1 MEKRASANPNLQLDC
16 NGGIQTSKISLY
28 EQSRE
33 ERIKENLQ
41 RMQKLGIMDLS
52 HKLNSL
58 LPSKLTRKKN
68 PSSTSYSC
76 PLPPPGPVRRSSRL
90 QNAAPVSY
98 AEVGLAK
105 KDDGV
110 KLEVGTRP
118 EVYTEE
124 HEKLLGNTERSWT
137 LFVDGYGK
145 DGNRIYDP
153 AKGKTCHQCRQ
164 KTLGHR
170 THCSKCNMV
179 QGQFCGDCLYMRY
192 GEHVLEAIEN
202 PNWVCPVC
210 RGICN
215 CSLCRNARG
224 WVPTG
229 ALYKKISQMGFK
241 SVAHYLIQTRQ
252 AQTNVEK
259 NPENRDPVSAKRSL
273 SFPDAEAH
281 PEEPYRDDSNHLG
294 ISKPQSEER
303 DHDGFNSE
311 KENNPAAI
319 HQISVKKSN
328 LEQESKDAESEE
340 IDLKANGHLGITEL
354 DFEDKK
360 NAGFKGEHGES
371 HLSLKEHDSS
381 NMVLEPSSD
390 GKYDFQSDEVTGM
403 TVKGLD
409 TIQAINNTFLLE
421 EKKEVKEVLHSYN
434 KNGESNVISGSDSK
448 LKKRPLAAEP
458 TVDSISGR
466 LRQRRKEVKDHNVQA
481 LNIMLSENEL
491 EKEELVHGDNQ
502 HGESSIG
509 TESSLKLK
517 RLALAT
523 EPCADSIGGRLRQ
536 RRKEGKDHNEQL
548 SENESEKEKQMV
560 QGDSQHGESNIGTES
575 SSKLKKRLVLAAEP
589 CADSIG
595 GRLRQRRKEGKDHN
609 EQLSENESEKEKQM
623 VQGDSQHGESN
634 IGTESS
640 SKLKKRLALAAEPCA
655 DSIGG
660 RLRQRRKE
668 GKDHNEQLSENESE
682 KGKQMVQG
690 DSQHGESNIGTES
703 SSKLKKRLTVAS
715 VPSADSIA
723 GRLRQ
728 RRREGTDNDM
738 KVLLGMNKNTSDYK
752 AVNNTSL
759 GKEAGGN
766 LKHTSSGTNLDSIV
780 KR

>member
-1 MEKRASANPNLQLDC
+1 MKKIASANPSLQLDC
-16 NGGIQTSKISLY
+16 NGGIQTPKISLY

-52 HKLNSL
+52 RKLNSL
-58 LPSKLTRKKN
+58 LPAKRTQKKS
-68 PSSTSYSC
+68 PSSTPYSS
-76 PLPPPGPVRRSSRL
+76 PLPQPGPVRRSSRL
-90 QNAAPVSY
+90 QNAAPVTY

-105 KDDGV
+105 KDEGV
-110 KLEVGTRP
+110 KLEVGARP

-124 HEKLLGNTERSWT
+124 HEKRLGNTERSWT

-215 CSLCRNARG
+215 CSLCRNAKG
-224 WVPTG
+224 WAPTG

-252 AQTNVEK
+252 AQTNIEK
-259 NPENRDPVSAKRSL
+259 NPENRDSVSAKRSL

-281 PEEPYRDDSNHLG
+281 LEEPYRDDSNHLG
-294 ISKPQSEER
+294 ISKPQPEER

-319 HQISVKKSN
+319 HQISVKESN
-328 LEQESKDAESEE
+328 LGQESKDAESEE
-340 IDLKANGHLGITEL
+340 IELKANGHLGVTEL

-360 NAGFKGEHGES
+360 NDCFKGGHEES

-381 NMVLEPSSD
+381 NMALEPSSD

-409 TIQAINNTFLLE
+409 TIQAINNTFPLE

-434 KNGESNVISGSDSK
+434 KHGESNVRSGSHSK

-458 TVDSISGR
+458 TVDSIAGR
-466 LRQRRKEVKDHNVQA
+466 LRQRHKEVKDHNVQA

-517 RLALAT
+517 KRLALAA

-536 RRKEGKDHNEQL
+536 RRREGKDHNEQL
-548 SENESEKEKQMV
+548 SENESEKEKQM
-560 QGDSQHGESNIGTES
+560 
-575 SSKLKKRLVLAAEP
+575 L
-589 CADSIG
+589 
-595 GRLRQRRKEGKDHN
+595 
-609 EQLSENESEKEKQM
+609 
-623 VQGDSQHGESN
+623 QGDSQHGESN

-640 SKLKKRLALAAEPCA
+640 SKLKKRLALA
-655 DSIGG
+655 
-660 RLRQRRKE
+660 
-668 GKDHNEQLSENESE
+668 
-682 KGKQMVQG
+682 
-690 DSQHGESNIGTES
+690 
-703 SSKLKKRLTVAS
+703 S
-715 VPSADSIA
+715 VPSADSIS
-723 GRLRQ
+723 GSLRQ

-738 KVLLGMNKNTSDYK
+738 KVLLGMSKNTSDYK
-752 AVNNTSL
+752 AVNNASP

-766 LKHTSSGTNLDSIV
+766 LKHMSSGTNLDSIV
-780 KR
+780 KRLRPRNRTM

>member
-1 MEKRASANPNLQLDC
+1 MKKRASANPNLQLDC

-58 LPSKLTRKKN
+58 LPDKLTRKKN

-105 KDDGV
+105 KDEGV

-170 THCSKCNMV
+170 THCCKCNMV

-215 CSLCRNARG
+215 CSLCRNAKG
-224 WVPTG
+224 WAPTG

-252 AQTNVEK
+252 AQTNIEK

-294 ISKPQSEER
+294 ISKAQSEER

-319 HQISVKKSN
+319 HQISVKESN

-360 NAGFKGEHGES
+360 NAGFKVEHGES

-381 NMVLEPSSD
+381 NMVLEPRFD

-434 KNGESNVISGSDSK
+434 KNGKRIVRSGSDSK
-448 LKKRPLAAEP
+448 LKKRSLAAEP
-458 TVDSISGR
+458 TVDSIAGR
-466 LRQRRKEVKDHNVQA
+466 LRQRCKEVKDHNVQA

-491 EKEELVHGDNQ
+491 EKGELVHGDNQ

-509 TESSLKLK
+509 TEN
-517 RLALAT
+517 
-523 EPCADSIGGRLRQ
+523 SIGGRLRQ

-548 SENESEKEKQMV
+548 SENESEKEKQM
-560 QGDSQHGESNIGTES
+560 
-575 SSKLKKRLVLAAEP
+575 L
-589 CADSIG
+589 
-595 GRLRQRRKEGKDHN
+595 
-609 EQLSENESEKEKQM
+609 
-623 VQGDSQHGESN
+623 
-634 IGTESS
+634 
-640 SKLKKRLALAAEPCA
+640 
-655 DSIGG
+655 
-660 RLRQRRKE
+660 
-668 GKDHNEQLSENESE
+668 
-682 KGKQMVQG
+682 QG

-738 KVLLGMNKNTSDYK
+738 KALLGMNKNTSDYK
-752 AVNNTSL
+752 AVNHTSL

-780 KR
+780 KRLRPRNRTM